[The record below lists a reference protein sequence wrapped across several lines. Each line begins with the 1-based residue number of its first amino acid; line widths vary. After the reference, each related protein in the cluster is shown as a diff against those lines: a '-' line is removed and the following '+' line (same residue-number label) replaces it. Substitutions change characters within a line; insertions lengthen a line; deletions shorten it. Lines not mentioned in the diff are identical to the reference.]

1 MRVPTSVILE
11 DLLRDAPPA
20 VTLEWIVANLRERSF
35 GIVML
40 LIALAGLVPGLS
52 PIVGVMIAV
61 PAVQMM
67 LARREPALPRR
78 LGARSL
84 SKARLGRILAR
95 VIPVLR
101 RLERVVRPRWAT
113 PFETT
118 KRVVGFVILLL
129 GATLLAP
136 LPFSHIIPILAIMLL
151 AFAYLEEDGILLCV
165 ALVAA
170 MASLA
175 ITGAAVWGTI
185 EVSASWKP

>member
-40 LIALAGLVPGLS
+40 VIALAGLVPGLS
-52 PIVGVMIAV
+52 PIVGAMIAV

-67 LARREPALPRR
+67 LARKEPALPRR

-84 SKARLGRILAR
+84 SKARFGRILAR

-101 RLERVVRPRWAT
+101 RLERVVRPRWGT

-151 AFAYLEEDGILLCV
+151 AFAYLEEDGILLCI

-175 ITGAAVWGTI
+175 ITGAAIWGTI
-185 EVSASWKP
+185 EVSASW

>member
-52 PIVGVMIAV
+52 PIVGAMIAV

-67 LARREPALPRR
+67 LARKEPALPRR
-78 LGARSL
+78 LGARHL

-101 RLERVVRPRWAT
+101 CLERVVRPRWAT

-136 LPFSHIIPILAIMLL
+136 LPFSHVIPILAIMLI

-185 EVSASWKP
+185 EVSAIW